1 MKTPKIQK
9 SKLIL
14 GTAAVLIIAAIITL
28 GILIVSG
35 AFVSDKVKVMKL
47 LAQVPEKINQATTSE
62 YVGFDKMYQT
72 WVEKGG
78 SIKITATDIQSD
90 SPLLSEGTLVID
102 SNYDSS
108 KKLANTSISLGEDTP
123 KLICDLYEKEGGE
136 IDVVLPEVLPETML
150 QWNYEDLSENESLI
164 TYVKEQCSVL
174 MDKMTVDK
182 IHADGKDGYR
192 IKADEDT
199 RWVIDVYGEDD
210 QLTEISGTAEN
221 SKITLDFQLDFTD
234 EDEQDKISLEAKMT
248 YQEHCYELQLTS
260 EDADNNIEHSL
271 KLTADLRK
279 DGSSFVSG
287 TFTESIDSSDNSV
300 CLDGELGYKGESLWT
315 LIASGSIKDLNMGN
329 SVTFSLGQVTLLLRE
344 EEYAEAAV
352 DIALGT
358 VDRKLEIPDM
368 EVENVQEMSTSDS
381 LKIKLW
387 LDEKLLEMR

>member
-1 MKTPKIQK
+1 
-9 SKLIL
+9 
-14 GTAAVLIIAAIITL
+14 
-28 GILIVSG
+28 
-35 AFVSDKVKVMKL
+35 
-47 LAQVPEKINQATTSE
+47 
-62 YVGFDKMYQT
+62 
-72 WVEKGG
+72 
-78 SIKITATDIQSD
+78 
-90 SPLLSEGTLVID
+90 
-102 SNYDSS
+102 
-108 KKLANTSISLGEDTP
+108 
-123 KLICDLYEKEGGE
+123 
-136 IDVVLPEVLPETML
+136 
-150 QWNYEDLSENESLI
+150 
-164 TYVKEQCSVL
+164 

-271 KLTADLRK
+271 KLTADLQK
-279 DGSSFVSG
+279 DGASFVSG

-300 CLDGELGYKGESLWT
+300 CLDGELGYKGENLWT